1 MHAKDLI
8 YFRACQKIFVIAIR
22 AETLS
27 NVKTYVIENAQ
38 SFTLFYCDDVFFGA
52 GHYGDIFNNQ
62 RQMENV
68 KKENWNKL
76 KWSTM

>member
-27 NVKTYVIENAQ
+27 NVKTYVIENAKV
-38 SFTLFYCDDVFFGA
+38 SPFFTVMKLAAFFGA

-68 KKENWNKL
+68 KKEN
-76 KWSTM
+76 

>member
-1 MHAKDLI
+1 MPKVSP
-8 YFRACQKIFVIAIR
+8 F
-22 AETLS
+22 
-27 NVKTYVIENAQ
+27 
-38 SFTLFYCDDVFFGA
+38 FTVMKLAAFFGA